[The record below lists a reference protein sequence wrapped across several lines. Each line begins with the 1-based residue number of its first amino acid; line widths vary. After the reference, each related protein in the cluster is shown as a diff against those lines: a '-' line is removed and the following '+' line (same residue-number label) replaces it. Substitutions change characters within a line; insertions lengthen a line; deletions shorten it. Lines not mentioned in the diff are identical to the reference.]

1 MWPTLWLCRYDW
13 RFEVQIDVFCWH
25 YNYRVRPHSVCILL
39 PLPFLCVHKIS
50 EVEER
55 FKLFAVRGAF
65 PCISCT
71 LAFPCVSCTLTTA
84 DSFRSEVQINRSLH
98 MRTVIMLLCLLCG
111 FPVAASTVKRS
122 LVAAG
127 VLLLVIVCSETCVA
141 RQTAWRCIIRSWHN
155 STTARCVTLLQ
166 PKVEQTVQQ
175 HVSHEFIWTRRTCYY
190 I

>member
-1 MWPTLWLCRYDW
+1 MFSAGIITIESDHIPSAYCYP
-13 RFEVQIDVFCWH
+13 
-25 YNYRVRPHSVCILL
+25 YRSSASTKYLRWG
-39 PLPFLCVHKIS
+39 
-50 EVEER
+50 ER

-84 DSFRSEVQINRSLH
+84 DSFRSEVQINRTLH